1 MGIFGRRKAK
11 QEEHGEHIFV
21 TATLNARVM
30 PVDRGERYEDP
41 LDEQLGK
48 RGLGHVD
55 GGGTMQQENGEVD
68 FVDIE
73 LELHDAGEE
82 TLDLVVQV
90 LEAVGAPRGSKLVH
104 DGGERAFGQNE
115 GLAVYVNGTDLP
127 DEVYET
133 CDINVVIERF
143 DELLGDA
150 GTMQGHWQ
158 GPTETAL
165 YYYGP
170 SFAEMSA
177 RIAPYVASYPLLE
190 RARLVQ
196 IA

>member
-1 MGIFGRRKAK
+1 MGLFGRRKARH
-11 QEEHGEHIFV
+11 EEHGEHTLV
-21 TATLNARVM
+21 VATLNARVM
-30 PVDRGERYEDP
+30 PIDRGERYEDP

-48 RGLGHVD
+48 RGLGHVS
-55 GGGTMQQENGEVD
+55 GGGTLQQQNGEIDV
-68 FVDIE
+68 VDIE
-73 LELHDAGEE
+73 LELHDAGPE

-90 LEAVGAPRGSKLVH
+90 LETMGAPRGSKLAY
-104 DGGERAFGQNE
+104 DGGERAFGHNE

-143 DELLGDA
+143 EELLGDA
-150 GTMQGHWQ
+150 GAMHGHWQ
-158 GPTETAL
+158 GETETAL

-170 SFAEMSA
+170 SFTEMA
-177 RIAPYVASYPLLE
+177 ALIAPYVAEYPLLE

>member
-1 MGIFGRRKAK
+1 VGLFGRRRKRH
-11 QEEHGEHIFV
+11 EEHGEHTLV
-21 TATLNARVM
+21 VATLNARVM

-41 LDEQLGK
+41 LDAQLGK
-48 RGLGHVD
+48 RGLGHVS
-55 GGGTMQQENGEVD
+55 GGGTMQQENGEID

-73 LELHDAGEE
+73 LELHDTGAG

-90 LEAVGAPRGSKLVH
+90 LETMGAPLGSKLAY
-104 DGGERAFGQNE
+104 DGGERPFGKNE

-127 DEVYET
+127 DEVYAT

-143 DELLGDA
+143 DELLGEA
-150 GTMQGHWQ
+150 GAMQGHWQ
-158 GPTETAL
+158 GDTETAL

-170 SFAEMSA
+170 SFTEMSA
-177 RIAPYVASYPLLE
+177 LIAPYLAEYPLLD
-190 RARLVQ
+190 RARLVR